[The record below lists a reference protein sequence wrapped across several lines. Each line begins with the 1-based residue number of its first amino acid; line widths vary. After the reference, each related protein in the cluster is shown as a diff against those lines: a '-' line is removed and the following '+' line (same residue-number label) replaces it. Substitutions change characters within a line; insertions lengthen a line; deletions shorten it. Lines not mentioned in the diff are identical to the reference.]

1 MSGLGTAMLIGIT
14 SMTGLLKGSNW
25 AELLSL
31 SHTHIHTHTHTHIHT
46 HTPLSKESWLR
57 ISSNWAELL
66 SLLTYKELAR
76 HTLKRKDVSEDL
88 CCQSI

>member
-31 SHTHIHTHTHTHIHT
+31 SHTHIHTHTHTHTYTHT
-46 HTPLSKESWLR
+46 HTFVER
-57 ISSNWAELL
+57 
-66 SLLTYKELAR
+66 ELAENK
-76 HTLKRKDVSEDL
+76 LKLGRAALTAHIQGVS
-88 CCQSI
+88 